1 MAIIDMQTMRYLNLL
16 QQVAHVRTTTCFAY
30 NNAIF
35 FVVPRNMVHKAI
47 GEHGNNIKR
56 MQDQLGKRIRVVQE
70 PDGVSDIARFILDII
85 KPVDF
90 KEVEVKEQEIIIT
103 AGSQNK
109 AALIGRNRRRH
120 EELNQILK
128 DIFGKELTIL

>member
-1 MAIIDMQTMRYLNLL
+1 
-16 QQVAHVRTTTCFAY
+16 
-30 NNAIF
+30 
-35 FVVPRNMVHKAI
+35 MVHKAI